1 MSYDEIMKDGRGRME
16 KALSH
21 LKDQM
26 RAVRTG
32 LASPAMVE
40 NIRVDYYGSPTP
52 ISQLG
57 AISTP
62 EPRMIAIKPFDA
74 SILEEMSKA
83 IMKSDI
89 GINPQSDGKIL
100 RLALPPLSGDQR
112 KKIAAKVKDICEET
126 RIAMRNARRDLNKA
140 GDVAKKDGD
149 LTEDDNRALHDEVQG
164 LLKEY
169 ESKVASIQE
178 KKSAEVLAV

>member
-1 MSYDEIMKDGRGRME
+1 
-16 KALSH
+16 
-21 LKDQM
+21 
-26 RAVRTG
+26 
-32 LASPAMVE
+32 
-40 NIRVDYYGSPTP
+40 
-52 ISQLG
+52 
-57 AISTP
+57 
-62 EPRMIAIKPFDA
+62 
-74 SILEEMSKA
+74 
-83 IMKSDI
+83 
-89 GINPQSDGKIL
+89 L

-169 ESKVASIQE
+169 EGKVSGIQE
-178 KKSAEVLAV
+178 KKSAEVLAI